1 MKSNRFSFSALFVL
15 LTIAFA
21 ACKNGDYNV
30 SQVTTNDR
38 ALLNQTFN
46 PLRSTPQSFSVN
58 AGSPQVI
65 NGTEGTRLEFYPNS
79 FKDANGNII
88 TSGNINIQ
96 LIEMYTLGMMIA
108 NRATTVANGEL
119 LISGGQIY
127 ISATMNGNEVFA
139 NKYSIGFKQT
149 GRSQQPMAIFYG
161 NTNNADS
168 VVTWEQ
174 GDTTKVGIL
183 TAATVA
189 DSFNKDS
196 DYFRFDSCGKFKWI
210 NCDYF
215 LRSSQPKTRI
225 SVVMPDGTYTQGNTQ
240 VYLVIPNIR
249 SVMGI
254 GPYDNTTHTFASVAD
269 YGVPIG
275 TVVHLA
281 VIAKK
286 DNNYYYSL
294 QKDITVTENMT
305 KTVTMTPLTLAG
317 LRAALVDL

>member
-1 MKSNRFSFSALFVL
+1 MKPNRFSFFSLFALIAL
-15 LTIAFA
+15 AFA

-46 PLRSTPQSFSVN
+46 PLRSVPQGFTVN
-58 AGSPQVI
+58 AGSAQVI
-65 NGTEGTRLEFYPNS
+65 NGSEGTRLEFYPNS

-88 TSGNINIQ
+88 TSGNISIE
-96 LIEMYTLGMMIA
+96 LIEMYTPGMMIA

-127 ISATMNGNEVFA
+127 IYATMNGNEVFA
-139 NKYSIGFKQT
+139 NKYSVAFKQT
-149 GRSQQPMAIFYG
+149 GSSQQPMAIFYG
-161 NTNNADS
+161 NTNNSDS

-174 GDTTKVGIL
+174 GDTTKVGIV

-189 DSFNKDS
+189 DSFTKDS
-196 DYFRFDSCGKFKWI
+196 NYFRFDSCGKFKWI

-215 LRSSQPKTRI
+215 LRSSQTKTRI
-225 SVVMPDGTYTQGNTQ
+225 SVVMPDGSYTQGNTQ
-240 VYLVIPNIR
+240 VYLVVPNIR
-249 SVMGI
+249 SVMGV
-254 GPYDNTTHTFASVAD
+254 GGYDATTHSFGLAAD
-269 YGVPIG
+269 YGVPVG

-317 LRAALVDL
+317 LRAALEDL